1 MKSSKSK
8 SAAKPVATS
17 QPPSA
22 SVPDPTLK
30 EPVSRTNKIYYD
42 LQFPIKARGDL
53 DTMAIQCLTK
63 FLTTIYQVDETAV
76 LLPYKSFYALNK
88 EVLYKPGKLGQ
99 SYTTISKYFQGFC
112 SQCLMKMM
120 YVCILVGYNS
130 PQEDFYKS
138 LQPNMENFS
147 HSIYTQSIQA
157 PFISKIGWLFHLH
170 KHTDLHCLT
179 ELLECLLHWINPN
192 DPPIAL
198 GFQFKNIWDGSK
210 TPKAIPPLAT
220 GLPNIPPLLSN
231 PNAKS

>member
-1 MKSSKSK
+1 
-8 SAAKPVATS
+8 V
-17 QPPSA
+17 
-22 SVPDPTLK
+22 VP
-30 EPVSRTNKIYYD
+30 
-42 LQFPIKARGDL
+42 
-53 DTMAIQCLTK
+53 
-63 FLTTIYQVDETAV
+63 TAV
-76 LLPYKSFYALNK
+76 ANAHLPRSAKAEPRVEGSVGEAMGG
-88 EVLYKPGKLGQ
+88 P
-99 SYTTISKYFQGFC
+99 
-112 SQCLMKMM
+112 
-120 YVCILVGYNS
+120 VGYNS

-170 KHTDLHCLT
+170 KHTDLHHLT
-179 ELLECLLHWINPN
+179 ELLEGLLHWINPN

>member
-1 MKSSKSK
+1 LLELQPSLPPLPPPAPPPATGPPPQAQAKTTTTKTTTMKNSKSK

-99 SYTTISKYFQGFC
+99 SYTAISKYFQGFC

-120 YVCILVGYNS
+120 YVCSLAGYNS
-130 PQEDFYKS
+130 PQEDFIKTFDPTWRTS
-138 LQPNMENFS
+138 ATA
-147 HSIYTQSIQA
+147 SISNQSR
-157 PFISKIGWLFHLH
+157 
-170 KHTDLHCLT
+170 
-179 ELLECLLHWINPN
+179 
-192 DPPIAL
+192 PP
-198 GFQFKNIWDGSK
+198 SS
-210 TPKAIPPLAT
+210 PK
-220 GLPNIPPLLSN
+220 
-231 PNAKS
+231 